1 MAEEAPGLQGQLQD
15 GEGEATQAMT
25 IQEAV
30 ERCIGIQY
38 GNIPPVFNIYDETP
52 GTIPGLLYGN
62 CDIDNLV
69 VHMFNLD
76 MFNYDVKKI
85 KSEMRDW
92 LFNPEVGILQRMVV
106 DIFVKNFTKER
117 SLKDEFTINGRVP

>member
-1 MAEEAPGLQGQLQD
+1 
-15 GEGEATQAMT
+15 MT

-38 GNIPPVFNIYDETP
+38 DNMPPVFNIYDETP

-62 CDIDNLV
+62 CNIDNLV

-76 MFNYDVKKI
+76 MFNYDVEKI

-92 LFNPEVGILQRMVV
+92 LFNPEVGILQRIVV
-106 DIFVKNFTKER
+106 DISVKNCTKER
-117 SLKDEFTINGRVP
+117 CLKDEFTINGRVP

>member
-1 MAEEAPGLQGQLQD
+1 
-15 GEGEATQAMT
+15 MT

-38 GNIPPVFNIYDETP
+38 DNIPPVFNIYDETP

-76 MFNYDVKKI
+76 MLNYDVEKI
-85 KSEMRDW
+85 KGYARNWPFTSAY
-92 LFNPEVGILQRMVV
+92 GSYQMVV
-106 DIFVKNFTKER
+106 DIAVKNCTKER
-117 SLKDEFTINGRVP
+117 